1 MGFIVNITINVIS
14 NSTSSFFAQAS
25 TAPQTSTV
33 EKIPVRATLLSA
45 LSIVPFVLVL
55 IAVFL
60 SNLKQEDIGMW
71 GHLAMLAL
79 DAIRCP
85 TIGSVKI

>member
-1 MGFIVNITINVIS
+1 MHKGN
-14 NSTSSFFAQAS
+14 AQAS

-33 EKIPVRATLLSA
+33 EKIPVRATLTSA
-45 LSIVPFVLVL
+45 LSIVPLVLVL

-60 SNLKQEDIGMW
+60 TNLEQEDIGMW

-79 DAIRCP
+79 DTIRCP